1 MCPVDREDLA
11 ERVPDTQ
18 FALRRLRVLI
28 TTAGYACAVSS
39 EIERKFLVS
48 ALPESA
54 TAARARRIEQG
65 YVAIGERTEVR
76 LRRTG
81 GRLTLT
87 AKRGHGETRAEHEIA
102 LYREQFEA
110 LWPLTD
116 GRRLVKTRRLVGLGA
131 DGLEAEVDVYE
142 GALAGLAT
150 VEVEF
155 TSAQQSHSFQ
165 PPGWFGE
172 ELTGDP
178 AYANQSL
185 AAHGLPASN
194 SDGDA
199 KDRSMSSN
207 RISKAYRLK
216 RKEGTADGLRRIARG
231 RVEKAGARLDDV
243 GDEQLADAIHG
254 ARKDLKKVRA
264 ILRLLR
270 GELGEKRFKAENRR
284 YRDAAR
290 LLAESRDAEVKL
302 ETLQALGED
311 AGASFPASA
320 ALAWRQ
326 ALEADRDRVAA
337 ARGEA
342 ASRIERARA
351 AIEAAGGG
359 ISHWP
364 IGNDSWRLLE
374 PGLDRSYRDGREA
387 FGRAQTEGSAENVH
401 EFRKRAKDLWY
412 QLRLLHDAWPG
423 LLEPTAEQAHDLAD
437 LLGDHHDLAV
447 LAEDLEGRAELA
459 ASREDFRGLI
469 EARQAELLEAAL
481 ELGERLYA
489 EKPKHFRRRLRA
501 YWRAWRG

>member
-1 MCPVDREDLA
+1 MSD
-11 ERVPDTQ
+11 
-18 FALRRLRVLI
+18 
-28 TTAGYACAVSS
+28 

-48 ALPESA
+48 ALPDQVV
-54 TAARARRIEQG
+54 AARAKRVEQG
-65 YVAIGERTEVR
+65 YVAIGARTEVR
-76 LRRTG
+76 LRRAG
-81 GRLTLT
+81 GRMTLT
-87 AKRGHGETRAEHEIA
+87 AKRGHGEARAEHEIA
-102 LYREQFEA
+102 LYKEQFEA
-110 LWPLTD
+110 LWPLTA

-131 DGLEAEVDVYE
+131 DDLEAEVDVYE
-142 GALAGLAT
+142 GALAGLVT

-155 TSAQQSHSFQ
+155 ASAQQSHSFQ

-185 AAHGLPASN
+185 ATHGLPAN
-194 SDGDA
+194 ESDGDA
-199 KDRSMSSN
+199 KDRSISSN
-207 RISKAYRLK
+207 PTRKGYRLK
-216 RKEGTADGLRRIARG
+216 RKEGAADGLRRVARG
-231 RVEKAGARLDDV
+231 RIEKAGERLHQV
-243 GDEQLADAIHG
+243 GDEELADAIHG

-264 ILRLLR
+264 VLRLLR
-270 GELGEKRFKAENRR
+270 GELGRKRFKAENRR

-302 ETLQALGED
+302 QTLRALGGY

-342 ASRIERARA
+342 ATRIERARA
-351 AIEAAGGG
+351 AIEEAGDG

-364 IGNDSWRLLE
+364 IGNDSWPLLE
-374 PGLDRSYRDGREA
+374 PGLGRTYRDGREA
-387 FGRAQTEGSAENVH
+387 LRRARAEGSAENVH

-423 LLEPTAEQAHDLAD
+423 LLEPTAEQAHSLAD

-447 LAEDLEGRAELA
+447 LAEDLGERAEPA
-459 ASREDFRGLI
+459 ASREDFEALI
-469 EARQAELLEAAL
+469 EARQAELLDAAL

-489 EKPKHFRRRLRA
+489 EKPKHFLRRLHA

>member
-1 MCPVDREDLA
+1 MAD
-11 ERVPDTQ
+11 
-18 FALRRLRVLI
+18 
-28 TTAGYACAVSS
+28 
-39 EIERKFLVS
+39 EIERKFRVP
-48 ALPESA
+48 ALPD
-54 TAARARRIEQG
+54 TALARGAKRIEQG
-65 YVAIGERTEVR
+65 YVAIDERTEVR
-76 LRRTG
+76 LRRAG
-81 GRLTLT
+81 GRMTLT
-87 AKRGHGETRAEHEIA
+87 AKRGHGETRAEHEID

-110 LWPLTD
+110 LWPLSA

-142 GALAGLAT
+142 GALTGLVT

-155 TSAQQSHSFQ
+155 ASAEQSHSFQ

-185 AAHGLPASN
+185 AAHGLPADD

-199 KDRSMSSN
+199 KDPSMSSN
-207 RISKAYRLK
+207 GISKAYRLK
-216 RKEGTADGLRRIARG
+216 HKEGAADGLRRIARG
-231 RVEKAGARLDDV
+231 RTEKASERLHEV
-243 GDEQLADAIHG
+243 GEEELAEAIHG

-264 ILRLLR
+264 VLRLLR
-270 GELGEKRFKAENRR
+270 EELGHKRFKAENRR

-302 ETLQALGED
+302 QTLAALGEY
-311 AGASFPASA
+311 AGESFPATTG
-320 ALAWRQ
+320 LAWRQ

-342 ASRIERARA
+342 ATRIELARA
-351 AIEAAGGG
+351 TIEEAGSG

-364 IGNDSWRLLE
+364 IGNDSWRPLE
-374 PGLDRSYRDGREA
+374 PGLDRTYRDGREA
-387 FGRAQTEGSAENVH
+387 LDRARAEDSAENVH
-401 EFRKRAKDLWY
+401 ELRKRAKDLWY

-423 LLEPTAEQAHDLAD
+423 LLGATAEEIHALAD

-447 LAEDLEGRAELA
+447 LTEDLGGRAELA
-459 ASREDFRGLI
+459 SSREDFEALI
-469 EARQAELLEAAL
+469 ERRQAELLEAAL

-489 EKPKHFRRRLRA
+489 EKPKHFRRRLHA
-501 YWRAWRG
+501 YWRVWRG

>member
-1 MCPVDREDLA
+1 MSD
-11 ERVPDTQ
+11 
-18 FALRRLRVLI
+18 
-28 TTAGYACAVSS
+28 
-39 EIERKFLVS
+39 EIERKFLVP

-54 TAARARRIEQG
+54 IAGRAKRIEQG

-76 LRRTG
+76 LRRAG
-81 GRLTLT
+81 GRMTLT
-87 AKRGHGETRAEHEIA
+87 AKRGHGETRAEHEVA
-102 LYREQFEA
+102 LYKEQFEA
-110 LWPLTD
+110 LWPLTA
-116 GRRLVKTRRLVGLGA
+116 GRRLVKTRRLVALGG

-155 TSAQQSHSFQ
+155 ASAEQSHSFQ

-185 AAHGLPASN
+185 AAHGLAATD
-194 SDGDA
+194 SDGDT
-199 KDRSMSSN
+199 KDRKMSSN
-207 RISKAYRLK
+207 GMAYRLK
-216 RKEGTADGLRRIARG
+216 HKEGAADGLRRVARG
-231 RVEKAGARLDDV
+231 RIEKAGERLQDV
-243 GDEQLADAIHG
+243 GDEELADAIHG

-264 ILRLLR
+264 VLRLLR
-270 GELGEKRFKAENRR
+270 EELGRKRYKAENRR

-302 ETLQALGED
+302 QTLRALGEY
-311 AGASFPASA
+311 AGTGFPASA

-342 ASRIERARA
+342 ATRIERARA
-351 AIEAAGGG
+351 AIEEAGDGV
-359 ISHWP
+359 SRRP
-364 IGNDSWRLLE
+364 LGNDSWRLLE
-374 PGLDRSYRDGREA
+374 PGLDRTYRDGREA
-387 FGRAQTEGSAENVH
+387 LARAQAEGSAEDVH

-412 QLRLLHDAWPG
+412 QLRLLHGAWPG
-423 LLEPTAEQAHDLAD
+423 LLEPTAEQAHALAD

-447 LAEDLEGRAELA
+447 LAGDLEGRAEA
-459 ASREDFRGLI
+459 VASREDFETLI

-489 EKPKHFRRRLRA
+489 EKPKHFLRRLHA